1 MRKRS
6 LPAAAVLHCKG
17 NSPPRVQIS
26 IMNEDPIQR
35 LKGRLIVSC
44 QAREESPLCGPTFMA
59 AMARCAEIGGAAG
72 IRANGPANIKAI
84 KEAVSLPIIGI
95 YKIVCPD
102 SEAYITPTF
111 EAAKQV
117 ADAGADI
124 IALDATLRPHANG
137 LSAQELIAKVK
148 TLGLPVMADIS
159 TYEEGVAAEEAGVD
173 IVATTMSGYTPYSR
187 QLEGPDFG
195 LIFELLQA
203 VRVPVI
209 AEGRIWTPQQG
220 RKAIDLGA
228 HAVVIGTA
236 ITRPEVIT
244 ERFAKALGVS

>member
-1 MRKRS
+1 
-6 LPAAAVLHCKG
+6 
-17 NSPPRVQIS
+17 
-26 IMNEDPIQR
+26 MNQDLIAR

-72 IRANGPANIKAI
+72 VRANGPDNIKAI
-84 KEAVSLPIIGI
+84 KEAVGLPVIGI
-95 YKIVCPD
+95 YKIICPD

-124 IALDATLRPHANG
+124 IALDATLRPHARG
-137 LSAQELIAKVK
+137 LSAHDLIAQVK
-148 TLGLPVMADIS
+148 ELGLPVMADVS
-159 TYEEGVAAEEAGVD
+159 TCEEGVAAAEAGAD

-187 QLEGPDFG
+187 QVEGPDFE
-195 LIFELLQA
+195 LISELVQA
-203 VRVPVI
+203 VGVPVI
-209 AEGRIWTPQQG
+209 AEGRIWTPDQAK
-220 RKAIDLGA
+220 KAIDLGA

-236 ITRPEVIT
+236 ITRPEMIT
-244 ERFAKALGVS
+244 KRFAEAL